1 MRLLLI
7 ALLFLLFSAAM
18 QEQAATRIRQGD
30 GYRSSRQYDRAIVEY
45 SEAIRLDPRSAEAY
59 FNRGLAFE
67 AIGSDRNALED
78 FSAVIRLNRKD
89 ATALERRATVH
100 FRMGA
105 YDRAAGDYDA
115 ALVIDPRNAEALYG
129 RGVVRRVRDKAARA
143 TASSERDIADAKSID
158 ADIAATMAARGVK

>member
-7 ALLFLLFSAAM
+7 ALLLTAAT

-45 SEAIRLDPRSAEAY
+45 SEAIRLDPRSTEAY

-89 ATALERRATVH
+89 ARALERRATVH

-105 YDRAAGDYDA
+105 YDRSAGDYEA
-115 ALVIDPRNAEALYG
+115 ALAVDARNAQALYG
-129 RGVVRRVRDKAARA
+129 RAVVRRVRRKETLA
-143 TASSERDIADAKSID
+143 TTSSDRDIADATALD
-158 ADIAATMAARGVK
+158 PDIAAEMAARGVK